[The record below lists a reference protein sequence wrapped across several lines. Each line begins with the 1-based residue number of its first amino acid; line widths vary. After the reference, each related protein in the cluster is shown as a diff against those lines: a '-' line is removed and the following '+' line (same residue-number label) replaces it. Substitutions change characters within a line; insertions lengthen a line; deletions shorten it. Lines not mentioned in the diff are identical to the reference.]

1 MTTQNP
7 NIPAI
12 TLNDGRTIPQIG
24 FGVWQVPNDEAT
36 TAVAEA
42 IKSGYRSIDTAQGY
56 DNETGVG
63 AAIRQAEVG
72 RADLFVTSKIRTK
85 AMGYDE
91 ALAGVQ
97 ESLKALQLDY
107 LDMFLIHWPAPA
119 HDKYVDTWRAFI
131 QAQKDGLIRSIGVAN
146 FTVPYL
152 ERIVGETGIAPV
164 INQVET
170 HPLYQQ
176 RDLTDFHRRYGIQL
190 EAYSPLGT
198 GSVLRNETI
207 GRIARKHEKSPAQV
221 ILKWHLMS
229 GHIAIPKSV
238 HPDRIRSNLE
248 LFDFG
253 LDSDDLRQIAEL
265 DDPNGKT
272 GSKPEE
278 FNDLY

>member
-24 FGVWQVPNDEAT
+24 FGVWQGPNDEAT

-85 AMGYDE
+85 AMGHDE